1 LRVGLLIRHEHNNNV
16 TIDEDGAI
24 YWVNL
29 PF

>member
-1 LRVGLLIRHEHNNNV
+1 LLIRHEHNNNV

-24 YWVNL
+24 YGVNL